1 MFFFIA
7 CVALI
12 VGIMLDA
19 IDFLPFIVMLLS
31 LLAQLS
37 AIFLMMTY
45 GPNAMMLATVCL
57 GALGLASTWS
67 QVAADLSV
75 QNE

>member
-7 CVALI
+7 CVALV

-31 LLAQLS
+31 LLAMLS
-37 AIFLMMTY
+37 AIFLMMAY
-45 GPNAMMLATVCL
+45 GTNVMMLAMVCL
-57 GALGLASTWS
+57 GALGLASTWR
-67 QVAADLSV
+67 QVAIDLTV